1 MGYNNN
7 MGNMEQSDKQAVL
20 TTLAAKEPKLKEG
33 INAILNDQLIFDSL
47 DRAITNLAN
56 AKNDS
61 NLNSVEA
68 ALESTITR
76 VRELNESKK
85 EYMDDKK
92 TSLYLYTLQNLTFC
106 LSDWQFE
113 NGNQNQYVPQIKKK
127 FDLVMGQAAPI
138 GIDNNVLAK
147 KCYAHQ
153 YKVANDPYLAD
164 FELLDHGKM
173 DILLQ
178 GIQRYQDTRSWEIKE
193 DLNTPEKPVV
203 NGTIDHGMVELHAV
217 KEKDLDRLIDDMTL
231 RFGAQ
236 RVALGYINSHL
247 NEFYHMIGVCT
258 NHYDM
263 ESIQKFATEIVK
275 RLWERQKEQGQ
286 QSEMAPKTQ
295 AVGVAQN

>member
-1 MGYNNN
+1 
-7 MGNMEQSDKQAVL
+7 MGNLQQNDKQAVL

-33 INAILNDQLIFDSL
+33 INAILNDQLVFDSL
-47 DRAITNLAN
+47 DRAVVNLVN
-56 AKNDS
+56 AKNDG

-85 EYMDDKK
+85 EHMSDEKAA
-92 TSLYLYTLQNLTFC
+92 LYLYTLRNLTTC

-127 FDLVMGQAAPI
+127 FNMVVTQAGAI
-138 GIDNNVLAK
+138 GLDTNVISE

-153 YKVANDPYLAD
+153 YKVASDPYLAD
-164 FELLDHGKM
+164 FELLDHSKM

-178 GIQRYQDTRSWEIKE
+178 GIQRYQDTHGWEIKE

-217 KEKDLDRLIDDMTL
+217 KERDLDRLIEDMTL

-236 RVALGYINSHL
+236 RVALGYINGHL

-258 NHYDM
+258 NRYDM

-286 QSEMAPKTQ
+286 QSQMAPKTQ
-295 AVGVAQN
+295 TVGVTQN